1 MSRAIVE
8 MMRNRPGGGTPLH
21 REHQRKLDAL
31 EPRTATK
38 PHRCRAAACDR
49 TVAVLGEMCESC
61 HELYYAQR

>member
-1 MSRAIVE
+1 MSQSIVDL
-8 MMRNRPGGGTPLH
+8 MRNRPGGGRPLDD
-21 REHQRKLDAL
+21 HQRKLDAL